1 MNENGRCW
9 LMAGIGLLVGAAA
22 GGTGMY
28 FYSKRYFQAKM
39 DAELQSMGEFY
50 IKKYEGGVKE
60 KNNEGSDKK
69 ESNEEQ
75 QTEEDI
81 EKRTSVFEGQ
91 KIVGE
96 EESNRTAYADCF
108 DDSTSDKL
116 PSSSSKTRSKKK
128 KKKVDIEIVDQSVWD
143 DNPGGLDSKFL
154 VYYDADGVLIDEES
168 EKIFEDGMDDAAL
181 VKLIDIHSDEADD
194 GVLILQSNF
203 TQTLYHVT
211 VEQASYA
218 EIGSDD

>member
-1 MNENGRCW
+1 MNERGKCW
-9 LMAGIGLLVGAAA
+9 LIAGVSLLLGAAA

-28 FYSKRYFQAKM
+28 FYSKRYFQAKL
-39 DAELQSMGEFY
+39 DEELQSMGEFY
-50 IKKYEGGVKE
+50 INKYEKVKE
-60 KNNEGSDKK
+60 KDDGQTNKE

-91 KIVGE
+91 KLANGDE
-96 EESNRTAYADCF
+96 LDKTSYAACFNDSN
-108 DDSTSDKL
+108 SDKL
-116 PSSSSKTRSKKK
+116 PSPKKTRTQKK

-143 DNPGGLDSKFL
+143 ENPASLDSKFL
-154 VYYDADGVLIDEES
+154 VYYDVDGVLIDEET

-181 VKLIDIHSDEADD
+181 IKLVDIHSDEADD

-203 TQTLYHVT
+203 TKTLYHVT
-211 VEQASYA
+211 VEQASFE